1 MIAIGATDL
10 LFALDSIPATFGVT
24 QEPFLVFAANAFA
37 LLGLRALYFLMKNLV
52 QKLIYFSLGLSFILV
67 FIGIKLM
74 LLWAYEEFD
83 APTKISTNI
92 SLIVI
97 GSILAISTIASL
109 IKSKRD
115 PSAVAHAGRMSD
127 PKKQKEGNK

>member
-1 MIAIGATDL
+1 
-10 LFALDSIPATFGVT
+10 
-24 QEPFLVFAANAFA
+24 
-37 LLGLRALYFLMKNLV
+37 
-52 QKLIYFSLGLSFILV
+52 
-67 FIGIKLM
+67 M

-97 GSILAISTIASL
+97 GTILLISTVASL

-115 PSAVAHAGRMSD
+115 PSAIAHAGRMSD
-127 PKKQKEGNK
+127 PKSDKH

>member
-1 MIAIGATDL
+1 
-10 LFALDSIPATFGVT
+10 
-24 QEPFLVFAANAFA
+24 
-37 LLGLRALYFLMKNLV
+37 
-52 QKLIYFSLGLSFILV
+52 
-67 FIGIKLM
+67 
-74 LLWAYEEFD
+74 AYEEFD

-127 PKKQKEGNK
+127 PKKTKDQ